1 MVQTDGGPRNP
12 GDWVVSSERCWHHG
26 RVSEG
31 TAAAA
36 RRPHR
41 VLILGGGFGGVTT
54 AQNLE
59 KRLRGRRDVEIW
71 LVSSDN
77 FLLFTPLLPEVCSG
91 ILEPRHVVAPL
102 RGMVRRRFTWCV
114 TADVEKVD
122 VKARRVSVM
131 GGDGRPHRLS
141 YDTLVMALGGV
152 THTFGIPGI
161 EEHAMGMK
169 TLADAFS
176 LRNRIIEMLERA
188 EIEDNPA
195 ARRAQLTFVVG
206 GAGASGVE
214 TVGEIEGFIRHLRHR
229 YYPEIR
235 EDEISIHLVEL
246 GDQVL
251 REMTSDM
258 GDYAARRLARRGI
271 QIHLGTPLTKVNEH
285 EVVVGKGTA
294 GHTIPTRTLIWT
306 GGVRPAPAVADSGIE
321 VDHAGRAVTRPTMET
336 SHDGVFA
343 IGDCAAIPDSADP
356 MGRAFAPTAQNAVR
370 EGRQLAANIVA
381 RIDGR
386 TMAPFRYRPLGT
398 LASIGRRTG
407 AGTVLGIHVRGWLAW
422 FMWRGYY
429 WSRLPGLSRKVH
441 VALDWF
447 LTALFGA
454 DPVQLKVE
462 DVRSAMGSSG
472 RRRPP
477 LTDED

>member
-1 MVQTDGGPRNP
+1 MT
-12 GDWVVSSERCWHHG
+12 VVSE
-26 RVSEG
+26 
-31 TAAAA
+31 AAAA
-36 RRPHR
+36 AEQRPHR
-41 VLILGGGFGGVTT
+41 VLILGGGFAGVTT
-54 AQNLE
+54 AQALE
-59 KRLRGRRDVEIW
+59 KRLRRRRDVEVW

-91 ILEPRHVVAPL
+91 ILEPRHVVAAL
-102 RGMVRRRFTWCV
+102 RGMVHRERTWCI
-114 TADVEKVD
+114 TADVERID
-122 VKARRVSVM
+122 LEARRVVVM
-131 GGDGRPHRLS
+131 GGDGHPHRLAF
-141 YDTLVMALGGV
+141 DTLVLGLGGV
-152 THTFGIPGI
+152 THTFDIPGL

-188 EIEDNPA
+188 EIEEDPI
-195 ARRAQLTFVVG
+195 ARQAQLTFVVG
-206 GAGASGVE
+206 GAGSSGVE

-235 EDEISIHLVEL
+235 DDEIRIHLIEL
-246 GDQVL
+246 GDQVM
-251 REMTSDM
+251 REMTPEM
-258 GDYAARRLARRGI
+258 GGYAARRLARRGI
-271 QIHLGTPLTKVNEH
+271 EVQLGTPLTEVGEH
-285 EVVVGKGTA
+285 EVVVGKGA
-294 GHTIPTRTLIWT
+294 DRHVIPTRTLIWT
-306 GGVRPAPAVADSGIE
+306 GGVRPAPVVAECGVD
-321 VDHAGRAVTRPTMET
+321 VDHAGRAVTKATMET
-336 SHDGVFA
+336 SRDGVFA

-356 MGRAFAPTAQNAVR
+356 AARPFAPTAQNAVR

-381 RIDGR
+381 RIDGG
-386 TMAPFRYRPLGT
+386 TMLPFHYRPLGT

-407 AGTVLGIHVRGWLAW
+407 VGTVFGVHVRGWIAW

-429 WSRLPGLSRKVH
+429 WSRLPGFNRKVH

-477 LTDED
+477 LTGED